1 VRFLVDAQLPRRHA
15 VWLAGAG
22 HDAIHTLDL
31 PHANRTLDDAICG
44 VADAENRIVVTKD
57 DDFVYS
63 FLVQG
68 RPAGLLLIGTGN
80 ISNTELLALFQ
91 ERLPALVESF
101 VNCHF
106 VELTRECILLHDSS
120 F

>member
-1 VRFLVDAQLPRRHA
+1 MRFLVDAQLPRRLA

-68 RPAGLLLIGTGN
+68 RPARLLLIGTGN
-80 ISNTELLALFQ
+80 ISNTELWAFVPEKTSGAGGVFRQ
-91 ERLPALVESF
+91 LPFRGADQGVHPAS
-101 VNCHF
+101 
-106 VELTRECILLHDSS
+106 
-120 F
+120 